1 MNRYALTRLLC
12 TSAALVLAIGVAP
25 LQLQASSELEQH
37 LRDQYDGKTLVLRNF
52 YHGDRLSYDSGGVP
66 ATPAA
71 SGDWT
76 VDGFVRVKSLDL
88 HGQRLTI
95 QAERL
100 SLGNNGRSFQFQQY
114 FDKGKKKD
122 KKEEEKAEKEHRLR
136 IEVEFDADGIAAEK
150 ADAALSRIFLT
161 AQDRFAELV
170 PDYWKPCV
178 LAASTGKSIE
188 PAATV
193 GSSQNWRTLPTG
205 GKQYDACSFPLE
217 FGGIPGVVYS
227 LGPLRSDAPGDGAEN
242 TAESPRFRP
251 GKGVSPPKPI
261 FNKDPEFS
269 EQARSA
275 KYQGTVVLSLVVDK
289 MGQVQ
294 NIRVLNPLGFGL
306 DKKAVEAVSKWQF
319 KPGIKDG
326 EPVAVELAVEVD
338 FHLY

>member
-1 MNRYALTRLLC
+1 MHRHGLTRPLC
-12 TSAALVLAIGVAP
+12 SFAALVLAVATP
-25 LQLQASSELEQH
+25 LLARASGELEQH
-37 LRDQYDGKTLVLRNF
+37 LRDEYHGKTLVLRNF
-52 YHGDRLSYDSGGVP
+52 YHGDRLRYDSAGMPV
-66 ATPAA
+66 TSAA

-76 VDGFVRVKSLDL
+76 VDGFARVTSLDL
-88 HGQRLTI
+88 HGKKLTI
-95 QAERL
+95 QAQRL
-100 SLGNNGRSFQFQQY
+100 SLGNTGKSFQFQQY
-114 FDKGKKKD
+114 FDKDKKKD
-122 KKEEEKAEKEHRLR
+122 EKEEEKAEKEHRLR
-136 IEVEFDADGIAAEK
+136 VEIDFDAGGITAEK

-170 PDYWKPCV
+170 PDYWNPCV

-205 GKQYDACSFPLE
+205 GKQYDACSFPPE
-217 FGGIPGVVYS
+217 FAAIPGVVYS
-227 LGPLRSDAPGDGAEN
+227 SEGTLKSDAAGDGEANPAELP
-242 TAESPRFRP
+242 TFRL

-261 FNKDPEFS
+261 SNKDPEFS

-289 MGQVQ
+289 MGQVR
-294 NIRVLNPLGFGL
+294 NIRVLRPLGFGL
-306 DKKAVEAVSKWQF
+306 DQKAVETVSKWQF
-319 KPGIKDG
+319 KPGTKDG